1 MHDVTTGRILTIPDG
16 EWIIVFGTFGWV
28 GYLSQMGLL
37 AVPVYMMWRHLP
49 RRKAGDT
56 ARGARY
62 AGVVTLLLAI
72 TLVDML
78 INAILTPFT
87 WLVAGAV
94 WGRAESYLRADG
106 DEEAKAPMTRQPVP
120 TALQRDVPKKRRT
133 VL

>member
-1 MHDVTTGRILTIPDG
+1 M
-16 EWIIVFGTFGWV
+16 
-28 GYLSQMGLL
+28 
-37 AVPVYMMWRHLP
+37 
-49 RRKAGDT
+49 
-56 ARGARY
+56 
-62 AGVVTLLLAI
+62 TLLLAI

-106 DEEAKAPMTRQPVP
+106 DEEATAPMTRQPLP